1 MAIDNLGGDDTATQN
16 EKERSRC
23 IGIFIAVLA
32 VLLAICNV
40 GGSNAGK
47 DAAKANLDASNMWA
61 FFQAK
66 NLRRTQYELAA
77 QKYELEL
84 LANPGMPAA
93 AKAAF
98 EKKIADYKA
107 QVSRYKSDTKKM
119 EGLDELF
126 ARAKALEKERDVAL
140 RKDPYFDYG
149 GAFLQIAI
157 VLASVAIVTG
167 GNMALILSIVIG
179 ALGAIC
185 TLNGFFLAVDI
196 FAASGTAALNSGVR
210 LVMARFGIAA

>member
-16 EKERSRC
+16 EKERSRW

-93 AKAAF
+93 AKAAI
-98 EKKIADYKA
+98 EKKIADYKS
-107 QVSRYKSDTKKM
+107 QVTRYKSDTKKM

-167 GNMALILSIVIG
+167 GNMALIFSMVIG

-196 FAASGTAALNSGVR
+196 FAPAGTAALNTGIR
-210 LVMARFGIAA
+210 LAMMRFGIAA